1 MAFVQICTTLCF
13 ISHHILNHWGYILL
27 NNYQSQSITYLLYY
41 QTVTFLSVVWVL
53 GLHTNKQQY
62 TLICNDQPFQPDG
75 HTCRL
80 PPSQTQ
86 PCFLFPIS
94 TTKQRHSSP
103 HLSILV
109 VNKDIPRAI
118 VLQIGHLQTVSSAN
132 FSWLE
137 SGVDGTDLHYGFG
150 LSGLQEGDIFF
161 KKVNGKVLSPY
172 VLKLLFN
179 KRKVHGK

>member
-1 MAFVQICTTLCF
+1 M
-13 ISHHILNHWGYILL
+13 
-27 NNYQSQSITYLLYY
+27 
-41 QTVTFLSVVWVL
+41 
-53 GLHTNKQQY
+53 
-62 TLICNDQPFQPDG
+62 
-75 HTCRL
+75 
-80 PPSQTQ
+80 
-86 PCFLFPIS
+86 
-94 TTKQRHSSP
+94 
-103 HLSILV
+103 